1 MRLAALP
8 MPAQIHRHD
17 SVPFSCEMLEL
28 LGEEAVVAAP
38 AVNQEDR
45 GQVIAG
51 ALGLFVKE

>member
-1 MRLAALP
+1 
-8 MPAQIHRHD
+8 
-17 SVPFSCEMLEL
+17 MLEL